1 MLGGLQMADQDVVLC
16 QEESGIAVLTLNR
29 PEALN
34 ALNMA
39 VLERLSVLLDQIR
52 TSASVKGAII
62 AGSGTAAFCAGA
74 DVRFL
79 NGATPLEVR
88 EFARLAVQ
96 VNNKIETLGKIVV
109 AAINGYAIGGGQEL
123 AEACMLRIAAAG
135 TKMGHPE
142 VRIGAIGG
150 FGGTTR
156 LPRLVGKGRA
166 AEMLLRGRLVTADEA
181 LQIGL
186 VQSVAAPETLLADAK
201 ALLRDIVCHPPIAV
215 RLTWDAIHRGLD
227 LTVEGSTL
235 LGADLFGLVAS
246 TDDFRIGTK
255 AFLEKTTPA
264 FTGK

>member
-1 MLGGLQMADQDVVLC
+1 MVYETILASKEGMLG
-16 QEESGIAVLTLNR
+16 IITLNR
-29 PEALN
+29 PQAMN

-39 VLERLSVLLDQIR
+39 ILERLLVLLEQVR
-52 TSASVKGAII
+52 TTESIKGVII
-62 AGSGTAAFCAGA
+62 TGSGTAAFSAGA

-79 NGATPLEVR
+79 NRATPLEVR
-88 EFARLAVQ
+88 EFARLAVV

-123 AEACMLRIAAAG
+123 AESCMLRIAALSAR
-135 TKMGHPE
+135 MGHPE
-142 VRIGAIGG
+142 VSIGAIGG

-156 LPRLVGKGRA
+156 LPRLIGKGRA
-166 AEMLLRGRLVTADEA
+166 AELLLRGRLVTAEEA

-186 VQSVAAPETLLADAK
+186 VQSVVAPENLLAEAK
-201 ALLRDIVCHPPIAV
+201 SLLRDILAHPPIAV
-215 RLTWDAIHRGLD
+215 KLTWDAIHRGLD
-227 LTVEGSTL
+227 LTLEESTL

-255 AFLEKTTPA
+255 AFLEKTKPA

>member
-1 MLGGLQMADQDVVLC
+1 MVDEDVVLY
-16 QEESGIAVLTLNR
+16 QEDSGIALLTLNR

-39 VLERLSVLLDQIR
+39 TLERLLVLLDQVR
-52 TSASVKGAII
+52 TTESIKAAII
-62 AGSGTAAFCAGA
+62 TGSGTAFSSGA

-79 NGATPLEVR
+79 NWATPLEVR
-88 EFARLAVQ
+88 EFARLAVL

-123 AEACMLRIAAAG
+123 AESCMLRVAVLGAR
-135 TKMGHPE
+135 MGHPE

-166 AEMLLRGRLVTADEA
+166 AELLLRGRIVTADEA

-186 VQSVAAPETLLADAK
+186 VQNVVAPENLLAEAK
-201 ALLRDIVCHPPIAV
+201 AILRDILAHPPIAV
-215 RLTWDAIHRGLD
+215 KLTWDAIHRGLD
-227 LTVEGSTL
+227 LTLEESTL

-255 AFLEKTTPA
+255 AFLEKTRPA
-264 FTGK
+264 YTGK

>member
-1 MLGGLQMADQDVVLC
+1 MVDEDVVLY
-16 QEESGIAVLTLNR
+16 QEDSGIALLTLNR

-39 VLERLSVLLDQIR
+39 TLERLLVLLDQVR
-52 TSASVKGAII
+52 TTESTKAAII
-62 AGSGTAAFCAGA
+62 TGSGTAFSAGA

-79 NGATPLEVR
+79 NRATPLEVR
-88 EFARLAVQ
+88 EFARLAVL

-123 AEACMLRIAAAG
+123 AESCMLRVAALGAR
-135 TKMGHPE
+135 MGHPE

-166 AEMLLRGRLVTADEA
+166 AELLLRGRIVTADEA

-186 VQSVAAPETLLADAK
+186 VQNVVAPENLLAETK
-201 ALLRDIVCHPPIAV
+201 AILRDILAHPPIAV
-215 RLTWDAIHRGLD
+215 ELTWEAIHRGLD
-227 LTVEGSTL
+227 LTLEESTL

-264 FTGK
+264 YTGK

>member
-1 MLGGLQMADQDVVLC
+1 MGDQDMVLFR
-16 QEESGIAVLTLNR
+16 EENGIALLTLNR

-39 VLERLSVLLDQIR
+39 MLERLFGLLDQVRATDSIK
-52 TSASVKGAII
+52 AAII
-62 AGSGTAAFCAGA
+62 TGSGTTAFSAGA

-79 NGATPLEVR
+79 NQATPLEVR

-96 VNNKIETLGKIVV
+96 LNRKIETLGKIVV

-123 AEACMLRIAAAG
+123 AESCMLRIAVPGA
-135 TKMGHPE
+135 KMGHPE
-142 VRIGAIGG
+142 VCLGAIGG

-166 AEMLLRGRLVTADEA
+166 AEMLLRGRLVSGSEA

-186 VQSVAAPETLLADAK
+186 VQSVVAPENLLAEAK
-201 ALLRDIVCHPPIAV
+201 ATLCEIVAHPPIAV
-215 RLTWDAIHRGLD
+215 RLTWEAIHRGLD
-227 LTVEGSTL
+227 MTLEESTL
-235 LGADLFGLVAS
+235 LGADLFGLVA
-246 TDDFRIGTK
+246 TTEDFRIGTK

-264 FTGK
+264 YTGK